1 MVCSIL
7 TKSLIWGKNQSPVCF
22 HLFIGRRSCVV
33 SIYFLQFPHRF
44 IFSLINS
51 PASIQIR
58 NNKIIPLLHYTTPLT
73 YLFTNGVRPGQQ
85 ATPCMDAAKVAS

>member
-22 HLFIGRRSCVV
+22 HLFIGRRSYVV

-58 NNKIIPLLHYTTPLT
+58 HNKIVPLLT